1 MSGEPIR
8 YTLTI
13 ANPQGLHM
21 RPIAAVVEAASRFQ
35 SSVTILKEGQP
46 PANAKSV
53 MSLLGLAAEHGTQI
67 TLEIIGSDAGDAL
80 KAVVDAIEKTCEE

>member
-21 RPIAAVVEAASRFQ
+21 RPIAALVEAASRFQ
-35 SSVTILKEGQP
+35 SSVTILKDGQP
-46 PANAKSV
+46 PANGKSV
-53 MSLLGLAAEHGTQI
+53 MSLLGLAAEKGTQI
-67 TLEIIGSDAGDAL
+67 TFEIHGPDAGDAL
-80 KAVVDAIEKTCEE
+80 KAVVDAIERTCEE